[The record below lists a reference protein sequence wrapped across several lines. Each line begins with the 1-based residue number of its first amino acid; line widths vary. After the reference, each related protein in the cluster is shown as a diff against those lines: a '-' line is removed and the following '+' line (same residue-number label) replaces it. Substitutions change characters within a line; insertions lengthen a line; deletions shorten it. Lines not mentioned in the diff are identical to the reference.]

1 MKVYVDKLDK
11 PDVHLC
17 QAPHRFGKNDNL
29 NRKEMSNRNK
39 TCFQSIG
46 IYPHTSEMTS

>member
-17 QAPHRFGKNDNL
+17 QAPHRFGKN
-29 NRKEMSNRNK
+29 EFEQERN
-39 TCFQSIG
+39 
-46 IYPHTSEMTS
+46 E